1 MSIFIF
7 LKCKAEFNFLF
18 LWKDDHSNENSQ
30 TFIKVDNYAPE
41 DKPYFYDKSKATT
54 SSSNV
59 TMAILVL
66 ILGISLIL
74 SFFAYLFASTKYFRR
89 RIKWLN
95 FSNKESKN
103 VDVDGD
109 YLINGMYL

>member
-1 MSIFIF
+1 MESS
-7 LKCKAEFNFLF
+7 L
-18 LWKDDHSNENSQ
+18 D
-30 TFIKVDNYAPE
+30 FIKIDNYAPD

-54 SSSNV
+54 SSANV

-89 RIKWLN
+89 RVKWFN
-95 FSNKESKN
+95 VNKENKN